1 MGQFEMFTLAYQ
13 RESQEILW
21 GSAALALEPE
31 CVWFLY
37 HPNSLQ
43 GQNRR
48 IEWIHRS
55 HLSTPIPDSRG
66 QVSPSLWLSE

>member
-1 MGQFEMFTLAYQ
+1 MFILAYL

-21 GSAALALEPE
+21 RSAALALESE

-37 HPNSLQ
+37 HPNSLH

-48 IEWIHRS
+48 IEWIHRF
-55 HLSTPIPDSRG
+55 HLIIPIPDSRE
-66 QVSPSLWLSE
+66 QVSPNLWLSE